1 MEINMD
7 GIRQE
12 KPNVG
17 STFIKIKDFIGSVE
31 LYILYICTYI
41 YIYIYIYIIEFL

>member
-17 STFIKIKDFIGSVE
+17 STFIKIKDFIGSAE
-31 LYILYICTYI
+31 TRNLAHASTNLL
-41 YIYIYIYIIEFL
+41 FSRP

>member
-17 STFIKIKDFIGSVE
+17 STFIKTKDFIGSVE
-31 LYILYICTYI
+31 TRNLARTPTNLL
-41 YIYIYIYIIEFL
+41 FSKP